1 MNQESGMDGKTWTN
15 AVMAP
20 LVLMLLLSFPP
31 AAWGQVGPPAE
42 VINQARKAATITP
55 SDTVDL
61 VQGATRFVYL
71 PQATACNIAV
81 IFVDDTVAITLAIPV
96 STNPD
101 FIPMRVKR
109 VMATNTT
116 CTPIIG
122 MW

>member
-1 MNQESGMDGKTWTN
+1 MKERRGRTPIL
-15 AVMAP
+15 P
-20 LVLMLLLSFPP
+20 LVLMLLLSPLT
-31 AAWGQVGPPAE
+31 AWGQVGPPAE

-61 VQGATRFVYL
+61 VQGPTRFVYL

-116 CTPIIG
+116 CTPIVG